1 MYYIISRSTFLAQFL
16 TELLIIQKN
25 SLLYVFENER
35 TDIIA
40 YAVILAI
47 VLGILI
53 SIFFII
59 VNKESYSAL
68 YIIPNTTI
76 FDANENTVS
85 FGYGVR
91 SFESGKTEYEL
102 NIYSAAVRV
111 NNKQFSLNNGEILE
125 ERVKIILPA
134 ETQFP
139 AKISLQ
145 LNTGKTQEEVHFW
158 LK

>member
-1 MYYIISRSTFLAQFL
+1 
-16 TELLIIQKN
+16 
-25 SLLYVFENER
+25 VFENER

-47 VLGILI
+47 VIGILT
-53 SIFFII
+53 SVFFII

-76 FDANENTVS
+76 FDATDNSVF

-91 SFESGKTEYEL
+91 SFETGRTDYEL

-125 ERVKIILPA
+125 ERVKIILPPG
-134 ETQFP
+134 TQFP
-139 AKISLQ
+139 DKISLQ
-145 LNTGKTQEEVHFW
+145 LNTGKALEEVHFW

>member
-1 MYYIISRSTFLAQFL
+1 
-16 TELLIIQKN
+16 
-25 SLLYVFENER
+25 VFENER

-47 VLGILI
+47 VLGII
-53 SIFFII
+53 TSVFFII

-68 YIIPNTTI
+68 YIIPNSTI
-76 FDANENTVS
+76 FDATEKTIS
-85 FGYGVR
+85 FEYGVR
-91 SFESGKTEYEL
+91 SFESGKTDYEL
-102 NIYSAAVRV
+102 NIFSAAVRV
-111 NNKQFSLNNGEILE
+111 DNKQFSLNNGEIFE
-125 ERVKIILPA
+125 ERVKIILPP

-158 LK
+158 LKVTE